1 MELELLTPVSV
12 SGRRLRRTQGLV
24 KGIQRPRQSFLT
36 NKTPQV
42 DPG

>member
-1 MELELLTPVSV
+1 MELESLTLVSV
-12 SGRRLRRTQGLV
+12 AGRRLRRTQGLV
-24 KGIQRPRQSFLT
+24 KGIQRPRQPFRT